1 MANPSKLLCDYKD
14 VSNFEWHDFYD
25 DSSKTK
31 NRGPVTSYIEN
42 KDNIFMYAQN
52 TRDFKSNYKNLM
64 NLQ

>member
-1 MANPSKLLCDYKD
+1 MAKPSKLLCDYKH
-14 VSNFEWHDFYD
+14 VSNSEQHGFCD

-42 KDNIFMYAQN
+42 KDNIFMYAQK